1 MSSEED
7 DWMDDCPG
15 DLDPRIFRLIF
26 NMSFYDSD
34 GDIPYQE
41 YIREHKKRPKMT
53 AREKKTANSIKE
65 KSEAEDA
72 NKIMKFIKKKG
83 GDTYEYNGTKY
94 SDQINETVE
103 LLRNWS
109 ETTGMDRD
117 DEHKAVGD
125 HLDEMNRLEKL
136 EKAEQRLAYSK
147 STHERLGADATLDPD
162 LMRKI
167 TDLIVTRNKKS
178 KRRKRQT
185 KRNDNHKKNKKPKK
199 TKKTKKPKKKKKT
212 KIKN

>member
-1 MSSEED
+1 
-7 DWMDDCPG
+7 
-15 DLDPRIFRLIF
+15 
-26 NMSFYDSD
+26 MSFYDSD

-72 NKIMKFIKKKG
+72 NQIMKFIKKKG

-117 DEHKAVGD
+117 DEHKAVG
-125 HLDEMNRLEKL
+125 HLLEEMNRLEKL

-147 STHERLGADATLDPD
+147 STHKRLGADATLDPD

-167 TDLIVTRNKKS
+167 S
-178 KRRKRQT
+178 KRRRRQT

-199 TKKTKKPKKKKKT
+199 TKKTKKPKKK
-212 KIKN
+212 INLR

>member
-1 MSSEED
+1 M
-7 DWMDDCPG
+7 
-15 DLDPRIFRLIF
+15 
-26 NMSFYDSD
+26 N
-34 GDIPYQE
+34 
-41 YIREHKKRPKMT
+41 
-53 AREKKTANSIKE
+53 
-65 KSEAEDA
+65 
-72 NKIMKFIKKKG
+72 
-83 GDTYEYNGTKY
+83 TYEYNGTKY

-136 EKAEQRLAYSK
+136 KKAEQRLAYSK

-167 TDLIVTRNKKS
+167 TNLIAARNKP

-185 KRNDNHKKNKKPKK
+185 KRNDNHKKTKKPKK
-199 TKKTKKPKKKKKT
+199 TKKTKKTNKT
-212 KIKN
+212 KSR

>member
-53 AREKKTANSIKE
+53 EEEKKTANSIKG
-65 KSEAEDA
+65 KSEADDA
-72 NKIMKFIKKKG
+72 NKIMKFIKNKG

-94 SDQINETVE
+94 SDQIKETVE

-136 EKAEQRLAYSK
+136 KKAEQRLAYSK

-162 LMRKI
+162 LMGKI
-167 TDLIVTRNKKS
+167 TDLIVTRNKP
-178 KRRKRQT
+178 KRRKRRT
-185 KRNDNHKKNKKPKK
+185 KRNDNHKKTKKPKKPKK
-199 TKKTKKPKKKKKT
+199 TKKSKKKPRNNQE
-212 KIKN
+212 I

>member
-41 YIREHKKRPKMT
+41 YIREHKKRPKMN

-94 SDQINETVE
+94 SDQIKETVE
-103 LLRNWS
+103 LLITWS

-117 DEHKAVGD
+117 DEHKAVG
-125 HLDEMNRLEKL
+125 HLLDEMNRLEKR
-136 EKAEQRLAYSK
+136 EKAEKRLAYSK
-147 STHERLGADATLDPD
+147 SLHERLGADATLDTD

-178 KRRKRQT
+178 KRGQLKA
-185 KRNDNHKKNKKPKK
+185 KRNENHKKPKKPKKHKKPKK
-199 TKKTKKPKKKKKT
+199 TKKKPRNNQE
-212 KIKN
+212 I

>member
-72 NKIMKFIKKKG
+72 NQIMKFIKKKG

-117 DEHKAVGD
+117 DEHKAVG
-125 HLDEMNRLEKL
+125 HLLEEMNRLEKL
-136 EKAEQRLAYSK
+136 KKAEQRLAYSK

-162 LMRKI
+162 RMRKI
-167 TDLIVTRNKKS
+167 T
-178 KRRKRQT
+178 KRRRRQT

-199 TKKTKKPKKKKKT
+199 TKKTKKPKKKKK
-212 KIKN
+212 N